1 MRNIWRIFR
10 ADWQRISASVVAV
23 VVIMG
28 LCLIP
33 CLYAWFNIFSNWDP
47 YGPDATSNIRVA
59 VTSEDEGY
67 ELLGLKLNI
76 GSMVLDGLKS
86 NNQMG
91 WDFVDSREE
100 ALEGVRSGRYYAAL
114 IVPADFTGDFVSI
127 LDTDLRHP
135 QIEYYENEKKNA
147 IAPKITNKAKT
158 AVQDEINATVVETV
172 TNAVTTVSSVCRALG
187 LDADDV
193 SQGVIEKLSS
203 AQDSLRTLE
212 ETLTAMQTLADQT
225 DSILACAGV
234 VTGDLDSIVSGNDL
248 SGIQDALDRGIGR
261 LNETE
266 AEIARQLEDI
276 DAQIDVIADDIAAA
290 VGTAEDVAGPAQQ
303 LDQRLA
309 EQQQRLEKLR
319 DFAAG
324 YPAVQERLGNAI
336 YRIGE
341 LRDLLKTLE
350 DPGQLETWRQEVQA
364 KVDALRQELREAA
377 LRISGSVNQRL
388 EELNRDVT
396 EKLQTLQS
404 VFDSVSGNLSALGD
418 KLTRYQE
425 AIQSTG
431 TTLSGAIQLSSTLRG
446 DLGQLAQDMDRIV
459 TSDGFR
465 RFVEVLEN
473 DPEGLADYLSDPV
486 SMETVPVYEITSY
499 GSSMA
504 PYYIMLALFV
514 GSLLTATMLHVNAPM
529 PGLSRLRPWQ
539 RFFGRYQLFFLIG
552 MIQALVTGLGCI
564 YYIGI
569 QCPYPGLFLL
579 ACCVCSLNFTM
590 MNYALV
596 YALDN
601 IGMAASVIIMV
612 IQVAGSGGV
621 YPIDVLPGIF
631 QTLYKFMPFHY
642 GMDMLRE
649 TIAGRYENVY
659 WKNLAVMAAMCVL
672 FAVLGM
678 VLYYPA
684 RPLNRLIARSKE
696 KSGIMQGGLL
706 PMNAKHDLAEALCQL
721 LETKTLEKI
730 TVKDI
735 VARCGVNRQTFYYH
749 FHDVYDLMRWIFDRE
764 AAALAQSIRSNGSDW
779 RQELRTITDVLR
791 SKRHLVMNAY
801 RSVNRRDLE
810 RYLMQGYGPV
820 IRRIVDQAAVGLDV
834 TQGDLEFV
842 SRFYARGL
850 LSGVFD
856 WIESGMPENIGDDLR
871 RCILLLDGSL
881 PTALKSVSEK

>member
-86 NNQMG
+86 NDQMG

-234 VTGDLDSIVSGNDL
+234 VAGDLDSIVSGNDL

-290 VGTAEDVAGPAQQ
+290 VGTAEDVAGFLAGPAQQ

-364 KVDALRQELREAA
+364 KVDELRQELREAA

-404 VFDSVSGNLSALGD
+404 VFDSVSGSLSALGD

-446 DLGQLAQDMDRIV
+446 DLGQMAQDMDRIV
-459 TSDGFR
+459 TSDSFR

-514 GSLLTATMLHVNAPM
+514 GSLLTATMLRVNAPM
-529 PGLSRLRPWQ
+529 PELFRPRPWQ

-621 YPIDVLPGIF
+621 YPIDVLPRIF

-696 KSGIMQGGLL
+696 KSGIM
-706 PMNAKHDLAEALCQL
+706 
-721 LETKTLEKI
+721 
-730 TVKDI
+730 
-735 VARCGVNRQTFYYH
+735 
-749 FHDVYDLMRWIFDRE
+749 
-764 AAALAQSIRSNGSDW
+764 
-779 RQELRTITDVLR
+779 
-791 SKRHLVMNAY
+791 
-801 RSVNRRDLE
+801 
-810 RYLMQGYGPV
+810 
-820 IRRIVDQAAVGLDV
+820 
-834 TQGDLEFV
+834 
-842 SRFYARGL
+842 
-850 LSGVFD
+850 
-856 WIESGMPENIGDDLR
+856 
-871 RCILLLDGSL
+871 
-881 PTALKSVSEK
+881 

>member
-86 NNQMG
+86 NDQMG

-100 ALEGVRSGRYYAAL
+100 ALEGVRSGKYYAAL
-114 IVPADFTGDFVSI
+114 IVPSDFTGDFVSI

-203 AQDSLRTLE
+203 AQNSLRALE

-234 VTGDLDSIVSGNDL
+234 VAGDLDSIVSGNDL

-290 VGTAEDVAGPAQQ
+290 VGTAEDVAGFLAGPAQQ

-364 KVDALRQELREAA
+364 KVDELRQELREAA

-404 VFDSVSGNLSALGD
+404 VFDSVSGSLSALGD

-514 GSLLTATMLHVNAPM
+514 GSLLTATMFHVNAPM
-529 PGLSRLRPWQ
+529 PELFRLRPWQ

-631 QTLYKFMPFHY
+631 QALYKFMPFHY

-696 KSGIMQGGLL
+696 KSGIM
-706 PMNAKHDLAEALCQL
+706 
-721 LETKTLEKI
+721 
-730 TVKDI
+730 
-735 VARCGVNRQTFYYH
+735 
-749 FHDVYDLMRWIFDRE
+749 
-764 AAALAQSIRSNGSDW
+764 
-779 RQELRTITDVLR
+779 
-791 SKRHLVMNAY
+791 
-801 RSVNRRDLE
+801 
-810 RYLMQGYGPV
+810 
-820 IRRIVDQAAVGLDV
+820 
-834 TQGDLEFV
+834 
-842 SRFYARGL
+842 
-850 LSGVFD
+850 
-856 WIESGMPENIGDDLR
+856 
-871 RCILLLDGSL
+871 
-881 PTALKSVSEK
+881 

>member
-86 NNQMG
+86 NDQMG

-100 ALEGVRSGRYYAAL
+100 ALEGVRSGKYYAAL

-234 VTGDLDSIVSGNDL
+234 VAGDLDSIVSGNDL

-290 VGTAEDVAGPAQQ
+290 VGTAEDVAGF
-303 LDQRLA
+303 L
-309 EQQQRLEKLR
+309 
-319 DFAAG
+319 AG

-364 KVDALRQELREAA
+364 KVDELRQELREAA

-529 PGLSRLRPWQ
+529 PELFRLRPWQ

-696 KSGIMQGGLL
+696 KSGIM
-706 PMNAKHDLAEALCQL
+706 
-721 LETKTLEKI
+721 
-730 TVKDI
+730 
-735 VARCGVNRQTFYYH
+735 
-749 FHDVYDLMRWIFDRE
+749 
-764 AAALAQSIRSNGSDW
+764 
-779 RQELRTITDVLR
+779 
-791 SKRHLVMNAY
+791 
-801 RSVNRRDLE
+801 
-810 RYLMQGYGPV
+810 
-820 IRRIVDQAAVGLDV
+820 
-834 TQGDLEFV
+834 
-842 SRFYARGL
+842 
-850 LSGVFD
+850 
-856 WIESGMPENIGDDLR
+856 
-871 RCILLLDGSL
+871 
-881 PTALKSVSEK
+881 

>member
-100 ALEGVRSGRYYAAL
+100 ALEGVRSGKYYAAL

-187 LDADDV
+187 LDASDV
-193 SQGVIEKLSS
+193 SRGVIEKLSS

-234 VTGDLDSIVSGNDL
+234 VAGDLDSIVSGNDL

-290 VGTAEDVAGPAQQ
+290 VGTAEDVADFLAGPAQQ

-364 KVDALRQELREAA
+364 KVDELRQELREAA

-446 DLGQLAQDMDRIV
+446 DLGHLAQDMDRIV

-486 SMETVPVYEITSY
+486 AMETVPVYEITSY

-631 QTLYKFMPFHY
+631 QSLYKFMPFHY

-696 KSGIMQGGLL
+696 KSGIM
-706 PMNAKHDLAEALCQL
+706 
-721 LETKTLEKI
+721 
-730 TVKDI
+730 
-735 VARCGVNRQTFYYH
+735 
-749 FHDVYDLMRWIFDRE
+749 
-764 AAALAQSIRSNGSDW
+764 
-779 RQELRTITDVLR
+779 
-791 SKRHLVMNAY
+791 
-801 RSVNRRDLE
+801 
-810 RYLMQGYGPV
+810 
-820 IRRIVDQAAVGLDV
+820 
-834 TQGDLEFV
+834 
-842 SRFYARGL
+842 
-850 LSGVFD
+850 
-856 WIESGMPENIGDDLR
+856 
-871 RCILLLDGSL
+871 
-881 PTALKSVSEK
+881 